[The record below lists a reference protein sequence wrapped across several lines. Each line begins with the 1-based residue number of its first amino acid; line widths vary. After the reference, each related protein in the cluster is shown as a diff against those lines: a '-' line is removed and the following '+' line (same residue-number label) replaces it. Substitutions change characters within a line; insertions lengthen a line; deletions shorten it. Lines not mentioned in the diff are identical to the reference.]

1 MRWAGVGACVILAF
15 ACRQAGSLVDPILPD
30 AGKPPDGARWPPP
43 REGYAN
49 PIPGENQQRGD
60 PSWNRGF
67 SNPWAAQIEAYANRV
82 SAKAGDTVKLMVRS
96 DRGCQMSWTLYRL
109 GWYGGDGARA
119 LTSGTAQAGS
129 QPACPK
135 DAGTGLVRCSWSP
148 TFSVTVP
155 QDAVSGLHLIRI
167 VREDKIGI
175 LIPLVVKDDRP
186 ADLVMNSA
194 VLTAQAYNNWGG
206 TGLYDPPGAFA
217 VQVSF
222 DRPYASD
229 DGS

>member
-49 PIPGENQQRGD
+49 PIPAENQLQGD

-82 SAKAGDTVKLMVRS
+82 SAKAGETVNLMVRS
-96 DRGCQMSWTLYRL
+96 DRGCQLSWTLYRI
-109 GWYGGDGARA
+109 GWYGGAGARSLA
-119 LTSGTAQAGS
+119 SGTASAGS

-135 DAGTGLVRCSWSP
+135 DSTTGLGHCSWSP

-155 QDAVSGLHLIRI
+155 RRAAR
-167 VREDKIGI
+167 
-175 LIPLVVKDDRP
+175 
-186 ADLVMNSA
+186 
-194 VLTAQAYNNWGG
+194 
-206 TGLYDPPGAFA
+206 GLYPIP
-217 VQVSF
+217 
-222 DRPYASD
+222 
-229 DGS
+229 